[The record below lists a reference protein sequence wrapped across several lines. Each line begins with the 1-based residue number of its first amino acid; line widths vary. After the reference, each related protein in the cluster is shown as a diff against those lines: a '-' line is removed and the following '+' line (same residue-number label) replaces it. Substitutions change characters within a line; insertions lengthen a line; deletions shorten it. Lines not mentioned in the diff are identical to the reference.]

1 MDFISNNYLW
11 VAFGAIILVML
22 VLDLGF
28 FQRRAHAISTREA
41 GIWTGTWVA
50 IALLFGLAV
59 YFFRNPLTA
68 AEYYTGYIIEYS
80 LSVDNLFVFVVIFT
94 SFNVKPQ
101 HQHRVLFWGILGA
114 MIMRGILI
122 ATGSVLLERFFWV
135 AYIFGAFLVFTGI
148 RLGFRKEA
156 EPEPEK
162 NLVLRIARRFLPMA
176 SNPKEQSFLER
187 QGGKLL
193 ITPLFLVLVTIE
205 TTDLVFALD
214 SIPAIFGI
222 TTDIFV
228 VYTSNIFAVMG
239 LRSLYFLLAK
249 AIGKFYYL
257 QTALA
262 VILTFVGIKMLIS
275 HFITLPV
282 IISLAV
288 VIFVLGLGVI
298 ASLIRDKRK
307 KQPDRSNN
315 LSSDGTKQ

>member
-1 MDFISNNYLW
+1 MDFFSNNYLW
-11 VAFGAIILVML
+11 IGFGAIILIML

-28 FQRRAHAISTREA
+28 FQRRAHAVSAKEA
-41 GIWTGTWVA
+41 AIWTGVWVA
-50 IALLFGLAV
+50 IALLFGLAI
-59 YFFRNPLTA
+59 YHFRNPQSAL
-68 AEYYTGYIIEYS
+68 EYYTGYLIEYS
-80 LSVDNLFVFVVIFT
+80 LSVDNLFVFVVIFA

-101 HQHRVLFWGILGA
+101 HQHRVLFWGIMGA
-114 MIMRGILI
+114 LIMRGVMI
-122 ATGSVLLERFFWV
+122 AIGSVLLERFFWV
-135 AYIFGAFLVFTGI
+135 AYIFGAFLLFTGI
-148 RLGFRKEA
+148 RLGLRKEA

-162 NLVLRIARRFLPMA
+162 NLVLRLARRFLPMA
-176 SNPKEQSFLER
+176 TDAKEDSFLVR

-275 HFITLPV
+275 RLYTLPV

-288 VIFVLGLGVI
+288 VLFVLTVGVV
-298 ASLIRDKRK
+298 ASLIRDRRLK
-307 KQPDRSNN
+307 
-315 LSSDGTKQ
+315 

>member
-1 MDFISNNYLW
+1 MDFISNNFLW
-11 VAFGAIILVML
+11 IGFGAIIIILLV
-22 VLDLGF
+22 VDLGV
-28 FQRRAHAISTREA
+28 FQRRAHAASTKEA
-41 GIWTGTWVA
+41 AIWTGIWVVL
-50 IALLFGLAV
+50 ALLFGLAI
-59 YFFRNPLTA
+59 YHFRSPQSAL
-68 AEYYTGYIIEYS
+68 EYYTGYIIEYS
-80 LSVDNLFVFVVIFT
+80 LSVDNLFVFVVIFA

-114 MIMRGILI
+114 LIMRGVLI
-122 ATGSVLLERFFWV
+122 ATGSVLLDRFFWI

-162 NLVLRIARRFLPMA
+162 NLVLRLAKRFLPMA
-176 SNPKEQSFLER
+176 KHPREESFLQRE
-187 QGGKLL
+187 GGKVL

-262 VILTFVGIKMLIS
+262 IILSFVGVKMLIT
-275 HFITLPV
+275 HFYKIPTF
-282 IISLAV
+282 ISLAV
-288 VIFVLGLGVI
+288 VIFVLIAGVA
-298 ASLIRDKRK
+298 ASLIRDQHLRK
-307 KQPDRSNN
+307 DASKKPPSGDPGN
-315 LSSDGTKQ
+315 

>member
-1 MDFISNNYLW
+1 
-11 VAFGAIILVML
+11 
-22 VLDLGF
+22 
-28 FQRRAHAISTREA
+28 
-41 GIWTGTWVA
+41 
-50 IALLFGLAV
+50 
-59 YFFRNPLTA
+59 
-68 AEYYTGYIIEYS
+68 
-80 LSVDNLFVFVVIFT
+80 VVIFT

-122 ATGSVLLERFFWV
+122 ATGSILLERFFWV

-176 SNPKEQSFLER
+176 SSPKEESFLER
-187 QGGKLL
+187 QSGKLL

-275 HFITLPV
+275 HFFTLPV

-298 ASLIRDKRK
+298 ASLIRDRRK

-315 LSSDGTKQ
+315 LPSDGTKQ

>member
-1 MDFISNNYLW
+1 M
-11 VAFGAIILVML
+11 
-22 VLDLGF
+22 
-28 FQRRAHAISTREA
+28 
-41 GIWTGTWVA
+41 
-50 IALLFGLAV
+50 
-59 YFFRNPLTA
+59 
-68 AEYYTGYIIEYS
+68 
-80 LSVDNLFVFVVIFT
+80 
-94 SFNVKPQ
+94 
-101 HQHRVLFWGILGA
+101 
-114 MIMRGILI
+114 
-122 ATGSVLLERFFWV
+122 ATDAKEDS
-135 AYIFGAFLVFTGI
+135 FLV
-148 RLGFRKEA
+148 
-156 EPEPEK
+156 
-162 NLVLRIARRFLPMA
+162 
-176 SNPKEQSFLER
+176 R

-275 HFITLPV
+275 RLYTLPV

-288 VIFVLGLGVI
+288 VLFVLTVGVV
-298 ASLIRDKRK
+298 ASLIRDRRLK
-307 KQPDRSNN
+307 
-315 LSSDGTKQ
+315 